1 MTVLGLSVEDFCL
14 QNRLP
19 MRPFLLTHLAI
30 KKKIAQGLEL
40 PCKEPCPLREVEV
53 FNLIST
59 LAPCYASKYDA
70 MTIEDQARRQET
82 FSKFT
87 LANATA

>member
-1 MTVLGLSVEDFCL
+1 
-14 QNRLP
+14 

-30 KKKIAQGLEL
+30 KKKKIAQGLEL

>member
-1 MTVLGLSVEDFCL
+1 M
-14 QNRLP
+14 
-19 MRPFLLTHLAI
+19 PF
-30 KKKIAQGLEL
+30 G
-40 PCKEPCPLREVEV
+40 EVEV